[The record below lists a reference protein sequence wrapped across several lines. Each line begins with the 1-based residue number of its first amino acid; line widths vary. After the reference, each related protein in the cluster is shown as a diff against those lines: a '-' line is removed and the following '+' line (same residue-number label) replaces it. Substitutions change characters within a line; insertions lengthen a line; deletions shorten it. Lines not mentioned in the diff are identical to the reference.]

1 MMMASTDARH
11 LILSHFRTAKP
22 QTLLLKMLYMLD
34 TNFCSF
40 IMRERPASVL
50 ERLQEAA
57 ESQHQ
62 IVISVITYYEM
73 LLDTVGRN
81 ASPRH
86 AKLVGAFVARL
97 SAILP
102 WEAAA
107 AEKAAQ
113 IKQDLTAKGTP
124 IGGNNMMI
132 AGHALAAECVL
143 VTNNT
148 REFSRVKGLRAEDW
162 VKA

>member
-1 MMMASTDARH
+1 MPA
-11 LILSHFRTAKP
+11 I
-22 QTLLLKMLYMLD
+22 YMLD
-34 TNFCSF
+34 TNICSF

-50 ERLQEAA
+50 ERLQE
-57 ESQHQ
+57 SVDGQHQ

-73 LLDTVGRN
+73 LLGTVGRN

-86 AKLVGAFVARL
+86 ARLVDAFVTRL

-102 WEAAA
+102 WEAMA
-107 AEKAAQ
+107 AERATL
-113 IKQDLTAKGTP
+113 IKQELAAKGTP
-124 IGGNNMMI
+124 IGGNDIMI

-148 REFSRVKGLRAEDW
+148 REFARVQGLRFEDW
-162 VKA
+162 A

>member
-1 MMMASTDARH
+1 MPAV
-11 LILSHFRTAKP
+11 
-22 QTLLLKMLYMLD
+22 YMLD
-34 TNFCSF
+34 TNICSY

-50 ERLQEAA
+50 ERLQAA
-57 ESQHQ
+57 VNGQHQ

-73 LLDTVGRN
+73 LLGMVGRN

-86 AKLVGAFVARL
+86 ARLVDAFVTRL
-97 SAILP
+97 STILP

-107 AEKAAQ
+107 AEKAAR
-113 IKQDLTAKGTP
+113 IKQDLAARGTP
-124 IGGNNMMI
+124 IGGNDTMI

-148 REFSRVKGLRAEDW
+148 KEFARVEGLMFEDW
-162 VKA
+162 VVEKF